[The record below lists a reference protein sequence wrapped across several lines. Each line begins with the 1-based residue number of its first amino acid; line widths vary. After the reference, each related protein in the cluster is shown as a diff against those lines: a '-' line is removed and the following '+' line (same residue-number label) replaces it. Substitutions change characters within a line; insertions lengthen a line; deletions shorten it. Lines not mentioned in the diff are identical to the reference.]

1 MLVEKLGNPIL
12 STSVKQIDDDIL
24 EYITDP
30 DDIYEKYKHLVDM
43 VIDGGNSGNEGSTVI
58 DGSTGD
64 IEIIRE
70 GLGEINF

>member
-1 MLVEKLGNPIL
+1 MLVEKLGNPLL

-30 DDIYEKYKHLVDM
+30 DDIYEKYKHLVDI
-43 VIDGGNSGNEGSTVI
+43 VIDGGNSVNEGSTVI
-58 DGSTGD
+58 DGSAGD
-64 IEIIRE
+64 IEIVRE

>member
-1 MLVEKLGNPIL
+1 MLVEKLGNPLL

-30 DDIYEKYKHLVDM
+30 DDIYEKYKHLVDI
-43 VIDGGNSGNEGSTVI
+43 VIDGGNSVNEGSTVI
-58 DGSTGD
+58 DGSAGD